1 MDSTYPSISLSR
13 CFTVSIRTYP
23 FCNISFAL
31 AIDSTNSMCVISF
44 DICIKPTPVLKIELL
59 RNGHSKSSTR
69 KQLHIF

>member
-1 MDSTYPSISLSR
+1 M
-13 CFTVSIRTYP
+13 
-23 FCNISFAL
+23 
-31 AIDSTNSMCVISF
+31 ISF